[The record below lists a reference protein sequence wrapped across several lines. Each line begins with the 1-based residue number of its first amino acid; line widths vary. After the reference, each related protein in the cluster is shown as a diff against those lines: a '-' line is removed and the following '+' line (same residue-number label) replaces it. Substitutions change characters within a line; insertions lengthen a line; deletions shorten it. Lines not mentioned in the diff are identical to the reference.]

1 MTTLLLIRHAL
12 TDSVKNQMVAG
23 RLPDIHLNEEGQSQA
38 EKLGAAIAVL
48 KIRAIYSSP
57 LERAIETAQT
67 IAQRSDLK
75 VETDDA
81 FGELQFGDWT
91 GKTFQELE
99 SEERWRNFNSFR
111 SGTRIPNGE
120 LMLEAQTRIITGL
133 ESLREKHSGETVA
146 VVSHSD
152 LIKVAVA
159 HYAGIHI
166 DLFQRVEIGPAS
178 ISVIKVGDD
187 AARII
192 TVNHRSELIDYQN
205 SMNG

>member
-1 MTTLLLIRHAL
+1 M

>member
-1 MTTLLLIRHAL
+1 
-12 TDSVKNQMVAG
+12 MVAG